1 MAPPRKGA
9 TSVVDDSRSEASSGT
24 RELKGTSS
32 KSRKGINASGPRS
45 ATITPNMTGVPVVQA
60 AEQTQDLPKVDWSEM
75 PVEILHYYRHAY
87 KLPTPSAFS
96 REYSRILLSQG
107 IGLRSPTSIAA
118 RRAQLSRDH
127 EQDVNSHPHPAL
139 PGKGP
144 SETVYSSESRQHT
157 TGVHGQKDRLN
168 HIIGQGRVSKDQLS
182 LAVRKHFNSA
192 GLVEQEAVA
201 RFLYK
206 VREEG
211 RGRQFRL
218 RFQP

>member
-1 MAPPRKGA
+1 MRYGF
-9 TSVVDDSRSEASSGT
+9 
-24 RELKGTSS
+24 
-32 KSRKGINASGPRS
+32 I
-45 ATITPNMTGVPVVQA
+45 PNILFFQ
-60 AEQTQDLPKVDWSEM
+60 VDWSEM

-87 KLPTPSAFS
+87 KLRTPSAFS

-127 EQDVNSHPHPAL
+127 DQDVNSHPAL

-144 SETVYSSESRQHT
+144 SETVYSSESNRQHT

>member
-9 TSVVDDSRSEASSGT
+9 ASVVDDSRSEASSGT

-32 KSRKGINASGPRS
+32 KSRKGVNASGLRS
-45 ATITPNMTGVPVVQA
+45 ATITPNMAGVPVVQA
-60 AEQTQDLPKVDWSEM
+60 AEQTQEPKVDWSEM

-87 KLPTPSAFS
+87 KLRTPSAFS

-127 EQDVNSHPHPAL
+127 DQDVNSHPAL

-144 SETVYSSESRQHT
+144 SETVYSSESNRQHT